1 MSFPSTAEFIKLNTK
16 KQNELLNVMMLSG
29 ADETVDENLVSW
41 KITSV
46 QPSQI
51 SVELEFKSPVQ
62 VSQGD

>member
-16 KQNELLNVMMLSG
+16 KYNELLNIMMLSG
-29 ADETVDENLVSW
+29 EDETVDENLVSW

-51 SVELEFKSPVQ
+51 NVELEFKSPVQ
-62 VSQGD
+62 VS